1 MSTSANPGPRAPEPV
16 KILVAGGFGVGKT
29 TFVTAVSEIRPL
41 NTEARITALSEGTDD
56 LTHLDGKTTTTVALD
71 FGRRTLGEHVL
82 YLFGTPGQD
91 RFWFMWDDLIRG
103 AIGAV
108 VLTDTRRMEDA
119 FAAVDFFEAREL
131 PFVIAV
137 NHFDGSHR
145 HTTDEIRHAMAL
157 TRSVPVLHLD
167 ARDKEDCR
175 NALVTVV
182 EHRLALTLATA

>member
-1 MSTSANPGPRAPEPV
+1 MSTSASPGPTAPEPV

-29 TFVTAVSEIRPL
+29 TFVGAASEIRPL
-41 NTEARITALSEGTDD
+41 DTEARITALSEGTDD

-71 FGRRTLGEHVL
+71 FGRRTLGDHVL

-145 HTTDEIRHAMAL
+145 HTTDEIRSAMAL
-157 TRSVPVLHLD
+157 PRSVPVLHLD

-175 NALVTVV
+175 NALVAVV

>member
-29 TFVTAVSEIRPL
+29 TFVGAVSEIRPL
-41 NTEARITALSEGTDD
+41 DTEARITALSEGTDD

-145 HTTDEIRHAMAL
+145 HTTDEIRDAMAL
-157 TRSVPVLHLD
+157 SRSVPVLHLD

-175 NALVTVV
+175 KALVAVV

>member
-1 MSTSANPGPRAPEPV
+1 MSTSANPGPTAPEPV

-145 HTTDEIRHAMAL
+145 HTTDEIRYAMAL

>member
-1 MSTSANPGPRAPEPV
+1 MPTSANPGPSASEPV

-29 TFVTAVSEIRPL
+29 TFVGAVSEIEPL

-91 RFWFMWDDLIRG
+91 RFWFMWDDLVRG

-145 HTTDEIRHAMAL
+145 HTTDEIRDAMAL

-182 EHRLALTLATA
+182 EHRLALTLATG